1 MIVRHVRVEIF
12 DGTLHLAVQSAADLL
27 LSYLESGS
35 LYWACFN
42 IKTIVARCGRTMR
55 NHRLS
60 FSSVA
65 SVMSVA
71 LVLGLT
77 GCSANFGDIA
87 STSSQTAMHIKGV
100 VHGGQQPLN
109 GAHVYM
115 YAAST
120 AAYGGQGIAPTPGA
134 TGNAATSL
142 LTSATGNPADGNGNF
157 YVTTDAGGNFDINGA
172 FSCTPNTQVYLYSS
186 GGDPQLGGIG
196 VAGTPNSAA
205 TLMAVVG
212 DCASA
217 TPSAAFPTATFV
229 SLNEVSTVVT
239 AFALAGFATDPLHIG
254 APSAVTGHALS
265 GTGLANTFNT
275 ALNIVN
281 QASGVPNPTLPLNSN
296 AAVPVTTI
304 NTVADILAACVN
316 STGTSSS
323 GCGTLFSNTTY
334 GTAPTDTATA
344 AINIA
349 QHPRGNVSALLGLVT
364 TSSPFQG
371 TLSSANDFSLGIN
384 YTGGGLSDPFGIA
397 VDGAGNAWVSNQ
409 GGSVTEI
416 SSTGGFL
423 SGTNGYTGGG
433 LNIPVGIAIDGAGN
447 AWVTNHGANSVTE
460 LSSAGAILSG
470 TNGYTGGGMVSPF
483 GIAIDGSGNAW
494 VTIGDENSVTELS
507 STGAILSGA
516 NGYTGGGL
524 NDPEEIAIDGAG
536 NAWVSNSTNSVSK
549 LSSSG
554 TALSGT
560 NGYTGGGLNNGPQGI
575 AVDSSG
581 NAWVADNLNSVTEL
595 SSAGVLLSGT
605 NGYTGCLNE
614 AFAFSIAIDGA
625 GNAWVSNFGGNS
637 VTELSSTGAC
647 LSGTDGYTAG
657 GDLNFPIGIAA
668 DSSGN
673 IWVANQQGNSVT
685 EMIGIGTPVI
695 TPIAAGLPVVPTADG
710 TSKLGTRP

>member
-1 MIVRHVRVEIF
+1 
-12 DGTLHLAVQSAADLL
+12 
-27 LSYLESGS
+27 
-35 LYWACFN
+35 
-42 IKTIVARCGRTMR
+42 MR
-55 NHRLS
+55 DHRLS

-65 SVMSVA
+65 SVLSVA
-71 LVLGLT
+71 FALGLS
-77 GCSANFGDIA
+77 GCSANFGDA
-87 STSSQTAMHIKGV
+87 TNSSTQTAVHIKGA

-120 AAYGGQGIAPTPGA
+120 AAYGGQGIAPTSGA

-157 YVTTDAGGNFDINGA
+157 YVTTDTGGNFDINGA
-172 FSCTPNTQVYLYSS
+172 FSCTPNTQVYLYST
-186 GGDPQLGGIG
+186 GGDPQLGGVG
-196 VAGTPNSAA
+196 VAGTPNLAA
-205 TLMAVVG
+205 TLLAVVG

-217 TPSAAFPTATFV
+217 TASSAFPGVTFV
-229 SLNEVSTVVT
+229 AMNEVSTAVT
-239 AFALAGFATDPLHIG
+239 AYALAGFATDPLHIG

-265 GTGLANTFNT
+265 GTGIANAFNT

-281 QASGVPNPTLPLNSN
+281 QASGAPNATLPLNSN
-296 AAVPVTTI
+296 AVVPVTTI
-304 NTVADILAACVN
+304 NTMADILAACVN
-316 STGTSSS
+316 STGVGSS
-323 GCGTLFSNTTY
+323 GCGTLFTNTTY

-349 QHPRGNVSALLGLVT
+349 QHPGANVSALLGLVT
-364 TSSPFQG
+364 TTSPFQG
-371 TLSSANDFSLGIN
+371 TLSSPNDLSLGIN
-384 YTGGGLSDPFGIA
+384 YTGGGLTEPFGIA
-397 VDGAGNAWVSNQ
+397 VDGAGNVWVTTNF
-409 GGSVTEI
+409 GNSVI
-416 SSTGGFL
+416 KLSSAGTIL

-433 LNIPVGIAIDGAGN
+433 LNRPVGVAIDASGN

-581 NAWVADNLNSVTEL
+581 NAWVADNLNSVAEL

-614 AFAFSIAIDGA
+614 AFAFSTAIDGS
-625 GNAWVSNFGGNS
+625 GNAWVSNYGGS
-637 VTELSSTGAC
+637 FVTELSSTGAC
-647 LSGTDGYTAG
+647 LSGSNGYTG
-657 GDLNFPIGIAA
+657 GNLNFPIGIAV

-673 IWVANQQGNSVT
+673 VWVANQSGNSVT
-685 EMIGIGTPVI
+685 EMIGIATPVI
-695 TPIAAGLPVVPTADG
+695 TPIAAGLPVIPTTDG
-710 TSKLGTRP
+710 TSNLGTRP